1 MEKIV
6 LSRPTYNRLS
16 DGANLANDL
25 ADKATSPRGL
35 TPQKPRAKQY
45 LAKLTGETT
54 TANGGLTWKAKE
66 VYLDETGLA
75 VEKVDGFEWTDDN
88 PVFTLNA
95 ASINAVM
102 MVSQSGRPAIDPDPA
117 KRYWFG
123 NPGGGGGGGGTSMY
137 RLLVT
142 NDFTLT
148 LNGSN
153 SSDVALVNDLNVAIT
168 NPVQVWQKKFTTA
181 DFYAGEILYAIDYS
195 GGGYLLDPFLAGIG
209 GS

>member
-102 MVSQSGRPAIDPDPA
+102 MVSQSGRPAINPDPA

-123 NPGGGGGGGGTSMY
+123 NPGGGGGGGTSMY
-137 RLLVT
+137 RFLVN
-142 NDFTLT
+142 NDFTLA

-153 SSDVALVNDLNVAIT
+153 GVDVDLVDDQNNVTTSAVTIT
-168 NPVQVWQKKFTTA
+168 QRKFTTA
-181 DFYAGEILYAIDYS
+181 DFYAGEILHGVDYS
-195 GGGYLLDPFLAGIG
+195 LGGYLLDPFLAGIG

>member
-45 LAKLTGETT
+45 LAKLTEETT
-54 TANGGLTWKAKE
+54 TPNGGLTWKAKE
-66 VYLDETGLA
+66 VYLDETGSA

-95 ASINAVM
+95 ASINDVI

-123 NPGGGGGGGGTSMY
+123 NPGGGGGGGGT
-137 RLLVT
+137 LFANVT
-142 NDFTLT
+142 SVTDQQNYIGNIYEAPSLSATP
-148 LNGSN
+148 
-153 SSDVALVNDLNVAIT
+153 VNTGVAIKAENINYGQLT
-168 NPVQVWQKKFTTA
+168 IGNSFHTGAFIGLNFHISPTVW
-181 DFYAGEILYAIDYS
+181 G
-195 GGGYLLDPFLAGIG
+195 
-209 GS
+209 

>member
-95 ASINAVM
+95 ASINDVI

-123 NPGGGGGGGGTSMY
+123 NPGGGGGGGASMY
-137 RLLVT
+137 RLLVN
-142 NDFTLT
+142 NDFTLL
-148 LNGSN
+148 LNGVN
-153 SSDVALVNDLNVAIT
+153 GFDVDLIDDQNNVTTSAVT
-168 NPVQVWQKKFTTA
+168 VTQRKYTTA

-195 GGGYLLDPFLAGIG
+195 LGGYLLDPFLAGIG
-209 GS
+209 GA